1 VLLWPLYGIASSP
14 IFLGIVVA
22 GLALIDSIAAILISS
37 YRLAMVPDE
46 LQGRVGSVYRL
57 IVFGSLA
64 LGQVVVGQC
73 LDRFGILMTVG
84 ILWSGLILFAFLIL
98 ANSQLRHASSFQV
111 SAGRARFRAMIRPV
125 GRNMQGERKLTST
138 YRIWSSAEGGNMT
151 PLPCSLIIKDE
162 LRRQPRQVTRE
173 CRCQADIGHT
183 GKLHQQSF
191 QADSEAAVGWH
202 TVAEG
207 LQVELEGLDGQM
219 RFL

>member
-1 VLLWPLYGIASSP
+1 MLILFVLLWPLYGIASSP

-73 LDRFGILMTVG
+73 LDRFGVLTTVG

-98 ANSQLRHASSFQV
+98 VNSQLRHASS
-111 SAGRARFRAMIRPV
+111 
-125 GRNMQGERKLTST
+125 L
-138 YRIWSSAEGGNMT
+138 
-151 PLPCSLIIKDE
+151 
-162 LRRQPRQVTRE
+162 
-173 CRCQADIGHT
+173 
-183 GKLHQQSF
+183 
-191 QADSEAAVGWH
+191 
-202 TVAEG
+202 
-207 LQVELEGLDGQM
+207 
-219 RFL
+219 